1 MDQNKEKHQPK
12 RAKGAT
18 LGLKTRGKVI
28 LAVVVLALLLGGYTA
43 LCAAV
48 NTEQIL
54 PKTTANGVALSGM
67 TGEEASAALEADF
80 ETRYSDSQITVTA
93 NGEDY
98 TVAVGDALTMDTE
111 ATAQDALTQQPFFAR
126 GACLVEAYL
135 FGSHRTVLP
144 TVGDS
149 AALAQAVED
158 SGLLDINTTVQT
170 SYEVKDGQ
178 LVFTMGVTGSSVDEA
193 GLLEQLTAAVAAGD
207 YDTAIDC
214 PMITGAVEAVDVDA
228 VYEALY
234 VDAANATLDPDNDY
248 AIVASVTGV
257 SFDQDTVQAALDAAA
272 EGETVAIDLDYQEP
286 EVTTQKLEDNL
297 FVDYLGSYTTKV
309 SGTSNRISNVKLAA
323 EKISGTILLSG
334 QVFSYNGTVGE
345 RTAENGFKEAAAY
358 LNGDTVQELG
368 GGICQVSSTL
378 YAATLYANL
387 EIVERHNHTY
397 ASSYIDLGLD
407 ATVSWEGPDY
417 QFCNNTS
424 YPIKI
429 VADYSDGYVSVTLLG
444 TKTNDN
450 YVNIVSETR
459 DTISYSTIE
468 KDDSS
473 QYVGESTVT
482 QKGENDYKVQTY
494 RQIYDSD
501 GNLLSETE
509 EAYSSYSKHDEIVY
523 VGTKKKK
530 NSKKSSK
537 KSSSSSSSNSSSSDS
552 DSTSSDSTSSD
563 STSSDST
570 SSNSS
575 SGSSTTEDSTTTAS
589 SD

>member
-1 MDQNKEKHQPK
+1 MDNHKEKHQPK
-12 RAKGAT
+12 RAEGVT
-18 LGLKTRGKVI
+18 LGLGTRGKLI
-28 LAVVVLALLLGGYTA
+28 LAAVVLALLLGGYTA

-54 PKTTANGVALSGM
+54 PHTTVNGVDLSGM
-67 TGEEASAALEADF
+67 TREAAAAALEADF
-80 ETRYSDSQITVTA
+80 TDRYSDSQLTVTA

-98 TVAVGDALTMDTE
+98 TVAVGDALTMDIE
-111 ATAQDALTQQPFFAR
+111 TAVQETLTQRAFFTR

-135 FGSHRTVLP
+135 FGSDRTVLP

-149 AALAQAVED
+149 ESLAQAVED
-158 SGLLDINTTVQT
+158 SGLLDIDTTVQT
-170 SYEVKDGQ
+170 TYEVKDGQ
-178 LVFTMGVTGSSVDEA
+178 LVFTMGVTGNSVDKD
-193 GLLEQLTAAVAAGD
+193 GLLEQLNAAIQAGD
-207 YDTAIDC
+207 YESVIDC
-214 PMITGAVEAVDVDA
+214 PMVTGTVEAVDVDA
-228 VYEALY
+228 VYEELY
-234 VDAANATLDPDNDY
+234 VDAVNATLDPEDDY
-248 AIVASVTGV
+248 SIVASVTGV
-257 SFDQDTVQAALDAAA
+257 SFDKDTVQAALDAAA
-272 EGETVAIDLDYQEP
+272 EGDTVAINLDYEEP

-323 EKISGTILLSG
+323 EKVSGTILLSG
-334 QVFSYNGTVGE
+334 QVFSYNDTVGE

-397 ASSYIDLGLD
+397 ASSYIDLGMD

-417 QFCNNTS
+417 QFCNNTV

-429 VADYSDGYVSVTLLG
+429 VADYSDGYLTVTILG
-444 TKTNDN
+444 TKTSSN
-450 YVNIVSETR
+450 YVKIVSETLE
-459 DTISYSTIE
+459 TIAYSTIT

-482 QKGENDYKVQTY
+482 QKGENGYKVQTY
-494 RQIYDSD
+494 RQVYDSD
-501 GNLLSETE
+501 GNLLSEAE

-530 NSKKSSK
+530 TTTK
-537 KSSSSSSSNSSSSDS
+537 KSSSSSSSNSSSSDT

-563 STSSDST
+563 SA